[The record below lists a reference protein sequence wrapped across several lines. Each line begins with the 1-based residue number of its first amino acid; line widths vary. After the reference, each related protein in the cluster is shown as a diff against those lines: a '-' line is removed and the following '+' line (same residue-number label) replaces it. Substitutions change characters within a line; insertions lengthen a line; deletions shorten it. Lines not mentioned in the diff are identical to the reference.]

1 MQLKLRF
8 QLNGKIIPNSSLSPY
23 YPETKNVS
31 YTDKLIPILWTE
43 TEASIDAVTAKEFR
57 SKVLGSLR
65 CLCGLFVALPVI
77 GGIFVIMG
85 AVLIVLGARKTE
97 KYERL
102 I

>member
-1 MQLKLRF
+1 MTTLIQPVKLEKSYKVLFFLLQFSIEPISGIAMQLKLRF

-57 SKVLGSLR
+57 SKVSILH
-65 CLCGLFVALPVI
+65 
-77 GGIFVIMG
+77 
-85 AVLIVLGARKTE
+85 
-97 KYERL
+97 
-102 I
+102 